1 MAEPLAGVLSPVLAT
16 EFSSTYVKKIV
27 TAVQDENFM
36 VVYHNCGNNTLKM
49 IDDFKEIKARA
60 YHLVMLLT

>member
-1 MAEPLAGVLSPVLAT
+1 
-16 EFSSTYVKKIV
+16 
-27 TAVQDENFM
+27 M